1 MAACDS
7 TATQATFFE
16 YNEQVWGDLIYG
28 TKDALQAI
36 GLGIGLAFP
45 GEAGGPKRELNTT
58 DPRGFKCRITD
69 GSFRSAGVYCAS
81 IKFPDRERPEALGGW
96 KHFARGVQRKANTWA
111 DEFIGTA
118 DDLVSAGLSQPGQFP
133 GCPGMRKVTVTVL
146 PDGSIPNGAPTAN
159 HRETRSPG
167 AKSITIASKAN
178 YRVELYIS
186 EELKELRWKEEQQAR
201 DEWEKKMDSLPR
213 PPRIDGKPSQ
223 KGKSIQEYLQHET
236 VADWKNGQMLFFDVL
251 RLKAEDHPC
260 IEELNSRFKYDAAS
274 RMKILAKLDELERAI
289 KAGVVLHKTL
299 PEQTNDGNV
308 ISIRRNT
315 CPNTDSSW
323 I

>member
-16 YNEQVWGDLIYG
+16 YKELVWGDLIYG
-28 TKDALQAI
+28 TKDALQAV
-36 GLGIGLAFP
+36 GVGIGLAFP
-45 GEAGGPKRELNTT
+45 GEAGGPKRELKTT

-69 GSFRSAGVYCAS
+69 GSHRRAGVYCAS
-81 IKFPDRERPEALGGW
+81 IKFPDREQPEALGGW
-96 KHFARGVQRKANTWA
+96 KHFAPGVQRKASTWA

-118 DDLVSAGLSQPGQFP
+118 DDLVSAGLVQPGYFP
-133 GCPGMRKVTVTVL
+133 GCPGMRKVTVTIL

-159 HRETRSPG
+159 HRDSRSPG
-167 AKSITIASKAN
+167 AKSITRASKAN

-186 EELKELRWKEEQQAR
+186 EELKELRWQAEQKAR
-201 DEWEKKMDSLPR
+201 DEWEKEMDSLPR

-223 KGKSIQEYLQHET
+223 RPKSIKEYFQNET
-236 VADWKNGQMLFFDVL
+236 VADWKKGQMLLFDVL
-251 RLKAEDHPC
+251 RAKVEDNPC
-260 IEELNSRFKYDAAS
+260 LEEFNPLFKYDAAS
-274 RMKILAKLDELERAI
+274 QMKILAKLDELERAI
-289 KAGVVLHKTL
+289 QAGVVLHKTL

-308 ISIRRNT
+308 ISIRRNH
-315 CPNTDSSW
+315 CPNTDGSW

>member
-16 YNEQVWGDLIYG
+16 YGEQVWGDLIYG

-36 GLGIGLAFP
+36 GIGIEMLFP
-45 GEAGGPKRELNTT
+45 GETGGPKRELKTT

-69 GSFRSAGVYCAS
+69 GSYRSTGVYCAS
-81 IKFPDRERPEALGGW
+81 IKFPDREQPETLGGW
-96 KHFARGVQRKANTWA
+96 KHFAPGVQRKANTWA

-118 DDLVSAGLSQPGQFP
+118 GDLVSAGLVQPGHFP
-133 GCPGMRKVTVTVL
+133 GCPGMRKVTVTIL

-159 HRETRSPG
+159 HRDSRSPG
-167 AKSITIASKAN
+167 AKCITRASKGN

-186 EELKELRWKEEQQAR
+186 EELKELRWQAEQQAR
-201 DEWEKKMDSLPR
+201 NDWEKEMDSLPR

-223 KGKSIQEYLQHET
+223 RLKSMKQSIQPTT
-236 VADWKNGQMLFFDVL
+236 VADWKNSQMVFFDVL
-251 RLKAEDHPC
+251 RAKVEDHPWL
-260 IEELNSRFKYDAAS
+260 EELNSLFKYDAAS
-274 RMKILAKLDELERAI
+274 QMKIMAKLNELERAI
-289 KAGVVLHKTL
+289 QAGVVLHKTH

-308 ISIRRNT
+308 ISIHRNPR
-315 CPNTDSSW
+315 PNTDGSW